1 MTFVCCTLV
10 CAYADLHSFRI
21 ADYLGDLIVL
31 KKPNSLVM
39 ALFMVVWGFQIPV
52 AQANLFDMIKGPL
65 KPVEVTES
73 SDKAANFK
81 EAFKPE
87 GMFAKDPAPVETASK
102 KVVIAGFQMEF
113 ATEQKA
119 ITKNAG
125 SGAGLASTTEKI
137 YYLKGAK
144 DEQFQSITDKSYAAF
159 VEHLKKLGY
168 EVLPPTVLL
177 ETGYKEK
184 FAKVNQLPVHHER
197 GVAGEI
203 LFGDLSKI
211 GEDKDE
217 KGQEDNAS
225 VIATA
230 KDTSPDVYSKFMAG
244 FGPGFKAADALQ
256 ANIIQLRLKV
266 NFARFDGQRFYW
278 SSGYEDKPQNGV
290 SIRGTGMQVFA
301 PNNKM
306 AMYSLAKT
314 VILPNRVAEKG
325 TPIAASAGQTTKR
338 ASGGLFKALAGLATG
353 DVVAATSGAVG
364 AAHSTLASDDVEM
377 IAGSDYE
384 TVVGKDVSLFLNMM
398 TEALPK

>member
-1 MTFVCCTLV
+1 MIRNTNVSAITLLSIALV
-10 CAYADLHSFRI
+10 FQMDFARADLL
-21 ADYLGDLIVL
+21 D
-31 KKPNSLVM
+31 
-39 ALFMVVWGFQIPV
+39 MV
-52 AQANLFDMIKGPL
+52 KGPP
-65 KPVEVTES
+65 KPVEITEGT
-73 SDKAANFK
+73 DKSANFK

-87 GMFAKDPAPVETASK
+87 GMFAKDPAPVETTSK
-102 KVVIAGFQMEF
+102 RVIIAGFQMEF

-125 SGAGLASTTEKI
+125 SAAGLASTTEKI
-137 YYLKGAK
+137 YYLKGVK
-144 DEQFQSITDKSYAAF
+144 DEQFQSITDKSYASF
-159 VEHLKKLGY
+159 VEYLTKLGY
-168 EVLPPTVLL
+168 EVLPPTVLM

-184 FAKVNQLPVHHER
+184 FAKVNQPPVHRER

-230 KDTSPDVYSKFMAG
+230 KDTSPEVYSKFMPE
-244 FGPGFKAADALQ
+244 FGSGFKAADMLK
-256 ANIIQLRLKV
+256 ANVIQIRMKV
-266 NFARFDGQRFYW
+266 NFARFDGKRIYW
-278 SSGYEDKPQNGV
+278 TAGYEDKPQNGI

-314 VILPNRVAEKG
+314 VVLPNRVADKG
-325 TPIAASAGQTTKR
+325 TVITASAGQTTKR
-338 ASGGLFKALAGLATG
+338 ASGGIFRTLTSLATG
-353 DVVAATSGAVG
+353 DVVGVTAGAVG
-364 AAHSTLASDDVEM
+364 VASSTLGSDDIE
-377 IAGSDYE
+377 INAGADYE
-384 TVVGKDVSLFLNMM
+384 AVVEKDVRLFLNMM

>member
-1 MTFVCCTLV
+1 MIRKCNPWVITAL
-10 CAYADLHSFRI
+10 AIMLSFQMSAAR
-21 ADYLGDLIVL
+21 
-31 KKPNSLVM
+31 
-39 ALFMVVWGFQIPV
+39 
-52 AQANLFDMIKGPL
+52 ANLLDMVKGPP
-65 KPVEVTES
+65 KPVEITET

-81 EAFKPE
+81 EAFKPDDL
-87 GMFAKDPAPVETASK
+87 FAKDPAPVESTSK

-119 ITKNAG
+119 VTKNSGA
-125 SGAGLASTTEKI
+125 GAGLASSTEKV
-137 YYLKGAK
+137 YYLKGVK
-144 DEQFQSITDKSYAAF
+144 DEQFQAITDKSYATF
-159 VEHLKKLGY
+159 VEQLKKLGY

-184 FAKVNQLPVHHER
+184 FAKVNQPPVHRER

-230 KDTSPDVYSKFMAG
+230 KDTSPDVYSKFMPQ
-244 FGPGFKAADALQ
+244 FGPGSKAADALQ
-256 ANIIQLRLKV
+256 ANIIHLRMKV
-266 NFARFDGQRFYW
+266 NFARFDGVRFYW
-278 SSGYEDKPQNGV
+278 SSGFEDKPQNGI
-290 SIRGTGMQVFA
+290 SIRGSGMQVFA
-301 PNNKM
+301 PGNKM
-306 AMYSLAKT
+306 ATYSLAKT

-353 DVVAATSGAVG
+353 DVIAATSGVVG
-364 AAHSTLASDDVEM
+364 AANSTLASDDIEM
-377 IAGSDYE
+377 TAGADYE
-384 TVVGKDVSLFLNMM
+384 AVVGKDVSLFLNMM

>member
-1 MTFVCCTLV
+1 MVRKINSFVLTLL
-10 CAYADLHSFRI
+10 A
-21 ADYLGDLIVL
+21 
-31 KKPNSLVM
+31 
-39 ALFMVVWGFQIPV
+39 MVFAVHASV
-52 AQANLFDMIKGPL
+52 AHANLFDMIKGPA
-65 KPVEVTES
+65 KPVEITES

-87 GMFAKDPAPVETASK
+87 GLLAKDPVPVESASK
-102 KVVIAGFQMEF
+102 KVVIAGFQVEF

-119 ITKNAG
+119 VTKNAG
-125 SGAGLASTTEKI
+125 SGAGLASSTEKI
-137 YYLKGAK
+137 YYLKGVK
-144 DEQFQSITDKSYAAF
+144 DEQFQAIADKSYAAF

-168 EVLPPTVLL
+168 EVLPPTALL

-184 FAKVNQLPVHHER
+184 FAKANQPPVHRER

-230 KDTSPDVYSKFMAG
+230 KDTSPDVYSKFMPE
-244 FGPGFKAADALQ
+244 FGPGFKSADALQ

-266 NFARFDGQRFYW
+266 NFARFDGVRFYW
-278 SSGYEDKPQNGV
+278 NSGYEDKPQNGI

-301 PNNKM
+301 PGNKM
-306 AMYSLAKT
+306 ATYSLAKT

-325 TPIAASAGQTTKR
+325 TPVAASTGQTTKR

-353 DVVAATSGAVG
+353 DVIAATSGAVG
-364 AAHSTLASDDVEM
+364 AAHSTMASDDIEM
-377 IAGSDYE
+377 TAGADYE
-384 TVVGKDVSLFLNMM
+384 AVVGKDVSLFLNMM

>member
-1 MTFVCCTLV
+1 MVKKNSFLV
-10 CAYADLHSFRI
+10 ISFCV
-21 ADYLGDLIVL
+21 YLA
-31 KKPNSLVM
+31 SQM
-39 ALFMVVWGFQIPV
+39 SV
-52 AQANLFDMIKGPL
+52 ANANLLDMVKGPP
-65 KPVEVTES
+65 KPVDVTES

-81 EAFKPE
+81 EAFKPDTLL
-87 GMFAKDPAPVETASK
+87 AKDPVPVESTSK

-125 SGAGLASTTEKI
+125 AGAGLASSTEKI
-137 YYLKGAK
+137 YYLKGVK
-144 DEQFQSITDKSYAAF
+144 DEQFQAIVDKSYANF
-159 VEHLKKLGY
+159 VERLKKLGY

-177 ETGYKEK
+177 DSGYKDK
-184 FAKVNQLPVHHER
+184 FAKVNQLPVHRER

-230 KDTSPDVYSKFMAG
+230 KDTSPDVYSKFMPE

-256 ANIIQLRLKV
+256 ANVIQLRMKV
-266 NFARFDGQRFYW
+266 NFARFDGVRFYW
-278 SSGYEDKPQNGV
+278 SSGYEDRPQNGI

-301 PNNKM
+301 PANKI
-306 AMYSLAKT
+306 ATYSLSKT

-325 TPIAASAGQTTKR
+325 MPMTATAGQTTKR

-353 DVVAATSGAVG
+353 DVIGATSGAVG
-364 AAHSTLASDDVEM
+364 AAHSTMASDDVE
-377 IAGSDYE
+377 ITAGADYE
-384 TVVGKDVSLFLNMM
+384 AVVTKDVGLFLSMM

>member
-1 MTFVCCTLV
+1 MFQRINTFLITL
-10 CAYADLHSFRI
+10 AS
-21 ADYLGDLIVL
+21 LIL
-31 KKPNSLVM
+31 
-39 ALFMVVWGFQIPV
+39 LFQVPL
-52 AQANLFDMIKGPL
+52 ANANLLDMVKGPP

-73 SDKAANFK
+73 SDKKANFK

-87 GMFAKDPAPVETASK
+87 GMFAKDPAPVETGSK

-113 ATEQKA
+113 STEQKA

-125 SGAGLASTTEKI
+125 SDAGLASSTEKI
-137 YYLKGAK
+137 YYLKGVK
-144 DEQFQSITDKSYAAF
+144 DEQFQAITDKSYAAF
-159 VEHLKKLGY
+159 VEYLKKQGY
-168 EVLPPTVLL
+168 EVLSPSMLL

-184 FAKVNQLPVHHER
+184 LAKVNQPPVHRER

-244 FGPGFKAADALQ
+244 FGSGFKTADALQ
-256 ANIIQLRLKV
+256 ANVIQLRLKV
-266 NFARFDGQRFYW
+266 NFARFDGVRFYW
-278 SSGYEDKPQNGV
+278 NSGYEDKPQNGI

-301 PNNKM
+301 PGNKM

-325 TPIAASAGQTTKR
+325 VPIAASTGQTTKR

-364 AAHSTLASDDVEM
+364 AAHSTMASDDIEM
-377 IAGSDYE
+377 TAGSDYE
-384 TVVGKDVSLFLNMM
+384 AVVGKDVSLFLSMM
-398 TEALPK
+398 TEAFPK

>member
-1 MTFVCCTLV
+1 MVRKMNSFVLTLL
-10 CAYADLHSFRI
+10 A
-21 ADYLGDLIVL
+21 
-31 KKPNSLVM
+31 
-39 ALFMVVWGFQIPV
+39 MVFAVHASV
-52 AQANLFDMIKGPL
+52 VHANLFDMIKGPA
-65 KPVEVTES
+65 KPVEITES

-87 GMFAKDPAPVETASK
+87 GLLAKDPVPVESASK
-102 KVVIAGFQMEF
+102 KVVIAGFQVEF

-119 ITKNAG
+119 VTKNAG
-125 SGAGLASTTEKI
+125 SGAGLASSTEKI
-137 YYLKGAK
+137 YYLKGVK
-144 DEQFQSITDKSYAAF
+144 DEQFQAIADKSYAAF

-168 EVLPPTVLL
+168 EVLPPTALL

-184 FAKVNQLPVHHER
+184 FAKANQPPVHRER

-230 KDTSPDVYSKFMAG
+230 KDTSPDVYSKFMPE
-244 FGPGFKAADALQ
+244 FGPGFKSADALQ

-266 NFARFDGQRFYW
+266 NFARFDGVRFYW
-278 SSGYEDKPQNGV
+278 NSGYEDKPQNGI

-301 PNNKM
+301 PGNKM
-306 AMYSLAKT
+306 ATYSLAKT

-325 TPIAASAGQTTKR
+325 TPVAASTGQTTKR

-353 DVVAATSGAVG
+353 DVIAATSGAVG
-364 AAHSTLASDDVEM
+364 AAHSTMASDDIEM
-377 IAGSDYE
+377 TAGADYE
-384 TVVGKDVSLFLNMM
+384 AVVGKDVSLFLNMM

>member
-1 MTFVCCTLV
+1 MFEIKNKFSIALAALILV
-10 CAYADLHSFRI
+10 FQAQFAHADLL
-21 ADYLGDLIVL
+21 D
-31 KKPNSLVM
+31 
-39 ALFMVVWGFQIPV
+39 MV
-52 AQANLFDMIKGPL
+52 KGPP

-73 SDKAANFK
+73 SDKTANFK

-87 GMFAKDPAPVETASK
+87 GLFAKDPAPVETSSK
-102 KVVIAGFQMEF
+102 KVVIAGFQIEF
-113 ATEQKA
+113 STEQKA

-125 SGAGLASTTEKI
+125 SAAGLASSTEKI
-137 YYLKGAK
+137 YYLKGVK
-144 DEQFQSITDKSYAAF
+144 DEQFQSITDKSYVIF
-159 VEHLKKLGY
+159 VEYLKKLGY
-168 EVLPPTVLL
+168 EVLPPSALL

-184 FAKVNQLPVHHER
+184 FAKVNQPPVHHER

-225 VIATA
+225 VIVTA

-244 FGPGFKAADALQ
+244 FGPGFKAADSLQ
-256 ANIIQLRLKV
+256 ANIIQLRMKV
-266 NFARFDGQRFYW
+266 NFARFDGVRVYW
-278 SSGYEDKPQNGV
+278 SSGYEDRPQNGV

-301 PNNKM
+301 PSNKV

-353 DVVAATSGAVG
+353 DVIAATSGAVG
-364 AAHSTLASDDVEM
+364 AAHSTMASDDIEM
-377 IAGSDYE
+377 VAGADYE
-384 TVVGKDVSLFLNMM
+384 AVVEKDVSLFLNMM
-398 TEALPK
+398 TEAFPK

>member
-1 MTFVCCTLV
+1 MVRKINSSVLTLL
-10 CAYADLHSFRI
+10 A
-21 ADYLGDLIVL
+21 
-31 KKPNSLVM
+31 
-39 ALFMVVWGFQIPV
+39 MVFAVHASV
-52 AQANLFDMIKGPL
+52 VHANLFDMIKGPA
-65 KPVEVTES
+65 KPVEITES

-87 GMFAKDPAPVETASK
+87 GLLAKDPVPVESASK
-102 KVVIAGFQMEF
+102 KVVIAGFQVEF

-119 ITKNAG
+119 VTKNAG
-125 SGAGLASTTEKI
+125 SGAGLASSTEKI
-137 YYLKGAK
+137 YYLKGVK
-144 DEQFQSITDKSYAAF
+144 DEQFQAIADKSYAAF

-184 FAKVNQLPVHHER
+184 FAKVNQLPVHRER

-230 KDTSPDVYSKFMAG
+230 KDTSPDVYSKFMPE
-244 FGPGFKAADALQ
+244 FGPGFKSADALQ
-256 ANIIQLRLKV
+256 ANIIQLRMKV
-266 NFARFDGQRFYW
+266 NFARFDGVRFYW
-278 SSGYEDKPQNGV
+278 SSGYEDKPQNGI

-301 PNNKM
+301 PGNKM
-306 AMYSLAKT
+306 ATYSLAKT

-325 TPIAASAGQTTKR
+325 TPVAASTGQTTKR

-353 DVVAATSGAVG
+353 DVIAATSGAVG
-364 AAHSTLASDDVEM
+364 AAHSTMASDDIEM
-377 IAGSDYE
+377 TAGADYE
-384 TVVGKDVSLFLNMM
+384 AVVGKDVSLFLNMM

>member
-1 MTFVCCTLV
+1 MT
-10 CAYADLHSFRI
+10 
-21 ADYLGDLIVL
+21 
-31 KKPNSLVM
+31 
-39 ALFMVVWGFQIPV
+39 LFAMMLAVHASV
-52 AQANLFDMIKGPL
+52 AHANLLDMIKGPP
-65 KPVEVTES
+65 KPVEITEA

-87 GMFAKDPAPVETASK
+87 GLLAKDPAPIESASK

-119 ITKNAG
+119 VTKNAG
-125 SGAGLASTTEKI
+125 AGAGLASSTEKI
-137 YYLKGAK
+137 YYLKGVK
-144 DEQFQSITDKSYAAF
+144 DEQFQAIADKSYAAF
-159 VEHLKKLGY
+159 VEQLKKLGY

-184 FAKVNQLPVHHER
+184 FAKVNQPPVHRER

-225 VIATA
+225 VIVTA
-230 KDTSPDVYSKFMAG
+230 KDTSPDVYSKFMPE

-256 ANIIQLRLKV
+256 ANIIQLRMKV
-266 NFARFDGQRFYW
+266 NFARFDGVRFYW
-278 SSGYEDKPQNGV
+278 SSGFEDKPQNGI

-301 PNNKM
+301 PGNKI
-306 AMYSLAKT
+306 ATYSLAKT

-325 TPIAASAGQTTKR
+325 TPVAASTGQTTKR

-353 DVVAATSGAVG
+353 DVIAATSGAVG
-364 AAHSTLASDDVEM
+364 AAHSTMASDDIEM
-377 IAGSDYE
+377 TAGADYE
-384 TVVGKDVSLFLNMM
+384 AVVGKDVNLFLNMM

>member
-1 MTFVCCTLV
+1 LVRKIHSSVMTLL
-10 CAYADLHSFRI
+10 A
-21 ADYLGDLIVL
+21 
-31 KKPNSLVM
+31 VM
-39 ALFMVVWGFQIPV
+39 FAVHASV
-52 AQANLFDMIKGPL
+52 AHANLLDMIKGPP
-65 KPVEVTES
+65 KPVEITES

-87 GMFAKDPAPVETASK
+87 GMLAKDPAPVESASK

-125 SGAGLASTTEKI
+125 AGAGLASSAEKI
-137 YYLKGAK
+137 YYLRGVK
-144 DEQFQSITDKSYAAF
+144 DEQFQAIADKSYAAF

-184 FAKVNQLPVHHER
+184 FAKVNQSPVHHER

-225 VIATA
+225 VIVTA
-230 KDTSPDVYSKFMAG
+230 KDTSPDVYSKFMPE

-256 ANIIQLRLKV
+256 ANIIQLRMKV
-266 NFARFDGQRFYW
+266 NFARFDGVRFYW
-278 SSGYEDKPQNGV
+278 SSGYEDKPQNGI

-301 PNNKM
+301 PSNKI
-306 AMYSLAKT
+306 ATYSLAKT

-325 TPIAASAGQTTKR
+325 APVAATTGQTTKR

-353 DVVAATSGAVG
+353 DVIAATSGAVG
-364 AAHSTLASDDVEM
+364 AAHSTMASDDIEM
-377 IAGSDYE
+377 TAGADYE
-384 TVVGKDVSLFLNMM
+384 AVVAKDVGLFLNMM

>member
-1 MTFVCCTLV
+1 MVRKINSSVMTLLAVMFAAHASV
-10 CAYADLHSFRI
+10 AYA
-21 ADYLGDLIVL
+21 
-31 KKPNSLVM
+31 
-39 ALFMVVWGFQIPV
+39 
-52 AQANLFDMIKGPL
+52 NLLDMIKGPP
-65 KPVEVTES
+65 KPVEITES

-87 GMFAKDPAPVETASK
+87 GMLAKDPAPVESASK

-125 SGAGLASTTEKI
+125 AGAGLASSTEKI
-137 YYLKGAK
+137 YYLKGVK
-144 DEQFQSITDKSYAAF
+144 DEQFQAIADKSYAAF

-184 FAKVNQLPVHHER
+184 FAKVNQSPVHHER

-225 VIATA
+225 VIVTA
-230 KDTSPDVYSKFMAG
+230 KDTSPDVYSRFMPE

-256 ANIIQLRLKV
+256 ANIIQLRMKV
-266 NFARFDGQRFYW
+266 NFARFDGVRFYW
-278 SSGYEDKPQNGV
+278 SSGYEDKPQNGI

-301 PNNKM
+301 PSNKI
-306 AMYSLAKT
+306 ATYSLAKT

-325 TPIAASAGQTTKR
+325 APVAATTGQTTKR

-353 DVVAATSGAVG
+353 DVIAATSGAVG
-364 AAHSTLASDDVEM
+364 AAHSTMASDDIEM
-377 IAGSDYE
+377 TAGADYE
-384 TVVGKDVSLFLNMM
+384 AVVAKDVGLFLNMM

>member
-1 MTFVCCTLV
+1 MFQRINTFLIALV
-10 CAYADLHSFRI
+10 SLILVFQAPLANADLL
-21 ADYLGDLIVL
+21 D
-31 KKPNSLVM
+31 
-39 ALFMVVWGFQIPV
+39 MV
-52 AQANLFDMIKGPL
+52 KGPP
-65 KPVEVTES
+65 KPVEVTAS
-73 SDKAANFK
+73 SDKSVNFK

-87 GMFAKDPAPVETASK
+87 GLFAKDPVPVETASK

-113 ATEQKA
+113 STEQKA

-125 SGAGLASTTEKI
+125 SAAGLASSTEKI
-137 YYLKGAK
+137 YYLKGVK
-144 DEQFQSITDKSYAAF
+144 DEQFQAIADKSYAVF

-168 EVLPPTVLL
+168 EVLPPSVLL

-184 FAKVNQLPVHHER
+184 LVKVNQPPIHHER

-244 FGPGFKAADALQ
+244 FGPGFKTADALQ
-256 ANIIQLRLKV
+256 ANVIQLRMKV
-266 NFARFDGQRFYW
+266 NFARFDGVRFYW
-278 SSGYEDKPQNGV
+278 NSGYEDKPQNGI

-301 PNNKM
+301 PGNKM

-325 TPIAASAGQTTKR
+325 VPIAASAAQTTKR

-353 DVVAATSGAVG
+353 DVIAATSGAVG
-364 AAHSTLASDDVEM
+364 AAHSTMASDDIEM
-377 IAGSDYE
+377 AVGADYE
-384 TVVGKDVSLFLNMM
+384 AVVGQDVSLFLSMM
-398 TEALPK
+398 TEAFPK

>member
-1 MTFVCCTLV
+1 MLQRTNIFSIALV
-10 CAYADLHSFRI
+10 
-21 ADYLGDLIVL
+21 
-31 KKPNSLVM
+31 SL
-39 ALFMVVWGFQIPV
+39 FFQ
-52 AQANLFDMIKGPL
+52 ASLAHANLLDMVKGPP

-73 SDKAANFK
+73 SDKTANFK

-87 GMFAKDPAPVETASK
+87 GMFAKDPAPIETASK
-102 KVVIAGFQMEF
+102 KVIIAGFQMEF

-119 ITKNAG
+119 VTKNAG
-125 SGAGLASTTEKI
+125 AGAGLASSTEKI
-137 YYLKGAK
+137 YYLKGVK
-144 DEQFQSITDKSYAAF
+144 DEQFQSITDKSYTAF
-159 VEHLKKLGY
+159 VEQLKKLGY
-168 EVLPPTVLL
+168 EVLPPSVLL

-184 FAKVNQLPVHHER
+184 FAKVNQPPVHRER

-256 ANIIQLRLKV
+256 ANIVQLRLKV
-266 NFARFDGQRFYW
+266 NFARFDGVRFYW
-278 SSGYEDKPQNGV
+278 NSGFEDKPQNGV

-301 PNNKM
+301 PGNKT

-314 VILPNRVAEKG
+314 VILPNSVSEKG
-325 TPIAASAGQTTKR
+325 TPVAASAAQTTKR
-338 ASGGLFKALAGLATG
+338 ASGGLFKSLTSLATG
-353 DVVAATSGAVG
+353 DVIGATAGAVG
-364 AAHSTLASDDVEM
+364 AAHSTLASDDIEM
-377 IAGSDYE
+377 MAGADYE
-384 TVVGKDVSLFLNMM
+384 AVVGKDVSLFLNMM
-398 TEALPK
+398 SEAFPK